1 MIVPTMENGS
11 ANQKVRYS
19 PNTGMMKLGRY
30 APNTPMP
37 SEKQVQKN
45 PVAEASLDGEMYCAI
60 STTKL

>member
-1 MIVPTMENGS
+1 MENGS

-37 SEKQVQKN
+37 SEKQV
-45 PVAEASLDGEMYCAI
+45 PEESGAEASLDGEMCCAI